1 MNPDGC
7 RPFTMAVPCSMLAAA
22 AAALMLLLPSPAR
35 AWAPERPVELLV
47 SSAPGGSN
55 DRIARIIQKIAQ
67 EEKLVPVPISV
78 INRPGGN
85 QTISRAYINQ
95 NPGNAHFLD
104 VGNPTLIANQ
114 VAGRQ
119 QYVDF
124 TPIALMVNE
133 FAAFTVR
140 ADSPLRNAQD
150 LVAQLKKDPESVA
163 VGVSNRGGT
172 NHLTLSLLA
181 RAAGID
187 ARRLKVVV
195 FKTNAEGL
203 TAMLGGHIQ
212 LVSSA
217 VATAVGQMR
226 DGKARIISVSA
237 PQRMG
242 GDLAQ
247 VPTLREQGYDVSL
260 SNWRAIIGPKGLSPA
275 QISFWEGV
283 LARVVTTEEW
293 KGVLE
298 KQFWDGNFLR
308 SREFAKYMDDEY
320 AQTKAIMIEL
330 GLAK

>member
-1 MNPDGC
+1 
-7 RPFTMAVPCSMLAAA
+7 MAHNRLQSVISGIAAVA
-22 AAALMLLLPSPAR
+22 VAVVFMPMQEASAQS
-35 AWAPERPVELLV
+35 WKPEKAVEVVV

-55 DRIARIIQKIAQ
+55 DRIARIIQKIVQ
-67 EEKLVPVPISV
+67 EQKLLPVPVSV
-78 INRPGGN
+78 LNKPGGN

-95 NPGNAHFLD
+95 NPGDAHYLD
-104 VGNPTLIANQ
+104 IGNPTLISNQ
-114 VAGRQ
+114 VSGRQ
-119 QYVDF
+119 QYADF

-140 ADSPLRNAQD
+140 ADSPFKNAQD
-150 LVAQLKKDPESVA
+150 LVAQLRKDPESVA
-163 VGVSNRGGT
+163 VGISNRGGT

-181 RAAGID
+181 KAAGID

-212 LVSSA
+212 MVSSA
-217 VATAVGQMR
+217 VGTAVGQMR

-260 SNWRAIIGPKGLSPA
+260 SNWRAIIGPKGLSAA
-275 QISFWEGV
+275 QISYWEEV
-283 LARVVTTEEW
+283 LSKVVATDEW
-293 KGVLE
+293 KAVLD

-308 SREFAKYMDDEY
+308 SREFAKYMDHEY
-320 AQTKAIMIEL
+320 AQTKSLMTEL

>member
-1 MNPDGC
+1 
-7 RPFTMAVPCSMLAAA
+7 MARDRLQGVISGIAAVA
-22 AAALMLLLPSPAR
+22 VAVVFMPAQE
-35 AWAPERPVELLV
+35 ASAQSWKPEKAVEIVV

-55 DRIARIIQKIAQ
+55 DRIARIIQKIVQ
-67 EEKLVPVPISV
+67 EQKLLPVPVSV
-78 INRPGGN
+78 LNKPGGN

-95 NPGNAHFLD
+95 NPGDAHYLD
-104 VGNPTLIANQ
+104 IGNPTLISNQ
-114 VAGRQ
+114 VSGRQ
-119 QYVDF
+119 QYSDF
-124 TPIALMVNE
+124 TPVALMINE

-140 ADSPLRNAQD
+140 TDSPLRNARD
-150 LVAQLKKDPESVA
+150 LIDQLKKDPGSVA
-163 VGVSNRGGT
+163 VGVSNLGGT

-181 RAAGID
+181 KAAGID

-203 TAMLGGHIQ
+203 TAMLGGHIH

-260 SNWRAIIGPKGLSPA
+260 SNWRAIIGPKGMTAA
-275 QISFWEGV
+275 QIAYWEEV
-283 LARVVTTEEW
+283 LSKVVATDEW
-293 KGVLE
+293 KAVLD
-298 KQFWDGNFLR
+298 KQYWDGNFLR
-308 SREFAKYMDDEY
+308 SREFARYMDHEY
-320 AQTKAIMIEL
+320 AQTRTVMTEL

>member
-1 MNPDGC
+1 
-7 RPFTMAVPCSMLAAA
+7 MARDRMQGVFAGIAAVAAA
-22 AAALMLLLPSPAR
+22 FVFMTVQVASAQS
-35 AWAPERPVELLV
+35 WKPEKAVEVVV

-55 DRIARIIQKIAQ
+55 DRIARIIQKIVQ
-67 EEKLVPVPISV
+67 EQKLLPVPVSV
-78 INRPGGN
+78 LNKPGGN

-95 NPGNAHFLD
+95 NPGDAHYLD
-104 VGNPTLIANQ
+104 IGNPTLISNQ
-114 VAGRQ
+114 VSGRQ
-119 QYVDF
+119 QYADF

-140 ADSPLRNAQD
+140 ADSPLKNAQD
-150 LVAQLKKDPESVA
+150 LVAQLRKDPESVA

-181 RAAGID
+181 KAAGID

-217 VATAVGQMR
+217 VGTAVGQMR

-260 SNWRAIIGPKGLSPA
+260 SNWRAIIGPKGLSAA
-275 QISFWEGV
+275 QIGYWEEV
-283 LARVVTTEEW
+283 LSKVVATDEW
-293 KGVLE
+293 KAVLD

-308 SREFAKYMDDEY
+308 SREFAKYMDHEY
-320 AQTKAIMIEL
+320 AQTRTLMTEL

>member
-1 MNPDGC
+1 MTQN
-7 RPFTMAVPCSMLAAA
+7 RSRNSVAVAIAAA
-22 AAALMLLLPSPAR
+22 VVTTFAAALPA
-35 AWAPERPVELLV
+35 AAQGWKPEKPVELLV

-55 DRIARIIQKIAQ
+55 DRIARIIQKIVQ
-67 EEKLVPVPISV
+67 EQKLMASPVSV
-78 INRPGGN
+78 INKPGGN

-95 NPGNAHFLD
+95 NPGDAHYLD

-119 QYVDF
+119 QYGDF

-260 SNWRAIIGPKGLSPA
+260 SNWRAIIGPKGLNPA
-275 QISFWEGV
+275 QIAYWEDV
-283 LARVVTTEEW
+283 LSKVVATDEW
-293 KGVLE
+293 KAVLD

-320 AQTKAIMIEL
+320 AQTRAVMTEL

>member
-1 MNPDGC
+1 MTLYRSRNSVA
-7 RPFTMAVPCSMLAAA
+7 AVMAAA
-22 AAALMLLLPSPAR
+22 MIVTFVAVQPAAAQG
-35 AWAPERPVELLV
+35 WKPEKPVELVV

-67 EEKLVPVPISV
+67 EQKLTPSPITV
-78 INRPGGN
+78 INKPGGN

-95 NPGNAHFLD
+95 NPGDAHYLD

-119 QYVDF
+119 QYGDF

-181 RAAGID
+181 KAAGID

-260 SNWRAIIGPKGLSPA
+260 SNWRAIIGPRGLSAA
-275 QISFWEGV
+275 QVAFWEDV
-283 LARVVTTEEW
+283 LSKVVATEEW

-308 SREFAKYMDDEY
+308 SREFAKYMDHEY
-320 AQTKAIMIEL
+320 AQTKAVMTDL

>member
-1 MNPDGC
+1 MSQN
-7 RPFTMAVPCSMLAAA
+7 RSRNSVIAVITTAVMVTFAAVQPVA
-22 AAALMLLLPSPAR
+22 AQG
-35 AWAPERPVELLV
+35 WKPEKPVELVV

-55 DRIARIIQKIAQ
+55 DRIARIIQKIVQ
-67 EEKLVPVPISV
+67 EQKLTPSPITV
-78 INRPGGN
+78 INKPGGN

-95 NPGNAHFLD
+95 NPGDAHYLD

-119 QYVDF
+119 QYGDF

-181 RAAGID
+181 KAAGID

-260 SNWRAIIGPKGLSPA
+260 SNWRAIIGPKGLSAA
-275 QISFWEGV
+275 QVAFWEDA
-283 LARVVTTEEW
+283 LSKVVATEEW

-308 SREFAKYMDDEY
+308 SREFAKYMDNEY
-320 AQTKAIMIEL
+320 AQTKAVMIDL

>member
-1 MNPDGC
+1 MMKK
-7 RPFTMAVPCSMLAAA
+7 RSMKSAAA
-22 AAALMLLLPSPAR
+22 VIASAVVVALGVAQPAAAQG
-35 AWAPERPVELLV
+35 WKPEKPVELLV

-67 EEKLVPVPISV
+67 EQKLTPVPISV

-95 NPGNAHFLD
+95 NPGDAHYLD

-119 QYVDF
+119 QYGDF

-172 NHLTLSLLA
+172 NHLTLLLLA
-181 RAAGID
+181 KAAGID

-260 SNWRAIIGPKGLSPA
+260 SNWRAIIGPRGLNPA
-275 QISFWEGV
+275 QVAFWEDV
-283 LARVVTTEEW
+283 LSKVVATDEW

-308 SREFAKYMDDEY
+308 SREFAKYMDHEY
-320 AQTKAIMIEL
+320 AQTKSVMIDL